1 MARTRSIIK
10 QEING
15 YVEDIYNDILEH
27 VDDELEAMSLA
38 RTIGESTKDYT
49 LDLIW
54 DVLEKAEIELVR
66 EMGRRRIRGR
76 SETVVIIRKIFR
88 YWQR

>member
-15 YVEDIYNDILEH
+15 YVEDIYNDILDH
-27 VDDELEAMSLA
+27 VDDELEAMALA

-54 DVLEKAEIELVR
+54 EVLEKTEIELVK
-66 EMGRRRIRGR
+66 EVGNEE
-76 SETVVIIRKIFR
+76 ETLTIIKKIFR